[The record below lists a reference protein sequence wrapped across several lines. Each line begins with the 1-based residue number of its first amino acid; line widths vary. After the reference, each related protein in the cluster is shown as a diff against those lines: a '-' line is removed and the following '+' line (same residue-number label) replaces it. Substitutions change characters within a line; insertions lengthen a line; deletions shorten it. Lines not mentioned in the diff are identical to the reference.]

1 MELHWLIT
9 VYAIFLSYILTPGI
23 VVTLPKGA
31 SKHRVAAVHSIIFGI
46 VWLLTYKFVLGL
58 SKKIV

>member
-1 MELHWLIT
+1 MEPNWIIT

-23 VVTLPKGA
+23 VVTLPKDA

-46 VWLLTYKFVLGL
+46 VWLLSYNFVVGMSKKFV
-58 SKKIV
+58 